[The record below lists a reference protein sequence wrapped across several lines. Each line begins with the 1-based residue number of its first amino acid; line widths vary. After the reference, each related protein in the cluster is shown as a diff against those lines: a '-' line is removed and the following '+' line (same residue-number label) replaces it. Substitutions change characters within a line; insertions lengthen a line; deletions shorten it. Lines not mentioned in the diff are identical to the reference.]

1 MKHLIY
7 TLATIVFLSSCTRNT
22 YVDKSADV
30 QGQTFAILPFDVRIE
45 KDINFKKTTQA
56 QLDEKA
62 RVEAYQY
69 QNATYQYMLGKQKD
83 FIVAFQDPD
92 ETNTML
98 KRAGITGDKVGNYT
112 KAELAK
118 VLKVDGIMSGK
129 VYRKEVMSQSLGK
142 GIDLFA
148 KTTNLAATSVKT
160 NEANLSLSLYSSP
173 DKRVV
178 WTYQYDLSGTSDN
191 SPDAVTAS
199 LMNDAARKFPYR
211 KHK

>member
-1 MKHLIY
+1 MKKLFYIL
-7 TLATIVFLSSCTRNT
+7 TASLLLGACARNT

-30 QGQTFAILPFDVRIE
+30 QGQTFAIMPFDVRIE

-83 FIVAFQDPD
+83 FVVAFQDPD

-98 KRAGITGDKVGNYT
+98 KRAGITGDKIMNYT

-129 VYRKEVMSQSLGK
+129 VYRKEIMSQQLGK
-142 GIDLFA
+142 GIDMLA
-148 KTTNLAATSVKT
+148 KSTNFAATPVKT
-160 NEANLSLSLYSSP
+160 NESNLSLSLYSSP
-173 DKRVV
+173 EKRIV
-178 WTYQYDLSGTSDN
+178 WTYQYDMSGTSDYD
-191 SPDAVTAS
+191 PQAVTSS

-211 KHK
+211 KRK